1 MNIMTEIQFYHL
13 LSTPLER
20 ALPKLMEKALSTGEK
35 VLVLVGDEQTMDRL
49 NNAMWTYEERSF
61 LPHGSSK
68 DAHPELQPIY
78 ITYAEENP
86 ANAKILVITDGSQ
99 LDDFGDTTK
108 VLDMFNGHDQDE
120 VAKAR
125 KRWKAY
131 KDAGY
136 EMRYIQ
142 QQENGGWKAVA

>member
-1 MNIMTEIQFYHL
+1 MTEIQFYHL

-20 ALPKLMEKALSTGEK
+20 ALPKVMEKAIATGEN
-35 VLVLVGDEQTMDRL
+35 VLVLVDGEQTMDRL
-49 NNAMWTYEERSF
+49 NKAMWEYEERSF

-68 DAHPELQPIY
+68 DPHPDKQPIY

-86 ANAKILVITDGSQ
+86 ANAKILVVTDGSQ
-99 LDDFGDTTK
+99 LDDFGDFTK
-108 VLDMFNGHDQDE
+108 VLDMFNGHDDAE
-120 VAKAR
+120 VSKAR

-131 KDAGY
+131 KDAGH

-142 QQENGGWKAVA
+142 QQPNGGWKAVA